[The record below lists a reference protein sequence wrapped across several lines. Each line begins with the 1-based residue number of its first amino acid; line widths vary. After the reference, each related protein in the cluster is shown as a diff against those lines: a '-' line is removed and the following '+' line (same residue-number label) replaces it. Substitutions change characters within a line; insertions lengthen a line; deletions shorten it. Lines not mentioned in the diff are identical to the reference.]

1 MANPAPPLANATL
14 VFTVASGYATDSA
27 TGNYVELTEETTYY
41 ATLKQ
46 SRDSRYD
53 QRLGVDETAIYM
65 KGRIVSPLAFS
76 GVPPGATAQATI
88 EGQEGRFEL
97 LPTTEMTAHYRQFLG
112 TPIHGYFRAIGAGSV
127 LNI

>member
-1 MANPAPPLANATL
+1 MVNPAPPLANSRL
-14 VFTVASGYATDSA
+14 VFAVASGYAMDAS
-27 TGNYVELTEETTYY
+27 TGNYVPLTTSGEYY
-41 ATLKQ
+41 AALKQ
-46 SRDSRYD
+46 SRDPRYE
-53 QRLGVDETAIYM
+53 RLLGADETAIYM
-65 KGRIVSPLAFS
+65 KGRLVGPLAFS

>member
-53 QRLGVDETAIYM
+53 QRLGADEAAIYM

-76 GVPPGATAQATI
+76 GVPPGSVAAATI
-88 EGQEGRFEL
+88 ENQEGRFEL
-97 LPTTEMTAHYRQFLG
+97 LPTTEMTDHYRQFLG
-112 TPIHGYFRAIGAGSV
+112 TPIHGFFRVVGAGSV
-127 LNI
+127 LNR